1 MNAFWASENF
11 DAFISSA
18 PLPSQENHAEN
29 SNSKRSSFLGAEH
42 FQRDSGLVVPSGFC
56 KSAGTL
62 YPICALS
69 PANFVNL
76 ATRFSEQ
83 HSPCP

>member
-1 MNAFWASENF
+1 SSPCFKMNAFWASENF

-42 FQRDSGLVVPSGFC
+42 QTQGLSSKLEGTRVSGHTVTCQF
-56 KSAGTL
+56 
-62 YPICALS
+62 S
-69 PANFVNL
+69 PPNK
-76 ATRFSEQ
+76 
-83 HSPCP
+83 